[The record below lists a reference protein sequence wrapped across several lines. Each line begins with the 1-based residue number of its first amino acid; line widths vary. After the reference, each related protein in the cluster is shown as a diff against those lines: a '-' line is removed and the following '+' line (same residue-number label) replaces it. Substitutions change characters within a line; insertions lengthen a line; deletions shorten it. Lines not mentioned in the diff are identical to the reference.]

1 MLSLKA
7 LTSVSSIL
15 GLVFVTLWSLVVC
28 AQESNSTTEIPAV
41 NSANDEVEE
50 ILVVG
55 EQPGPSLWR
64 VYKDH
69 HVLWVMGTV
78 SPLPKNMQWHSKQV
92 ESVVANSQ
100 EFLLPSRIKVEVGF
114 WGKVSLL
121 PSLIGIKHNPDGK
134 KLIDVLPPDIY
145 ERWSVLKEKYIGK
158 DKDIEKNRPI
168 FVATELFKKSIDKSD
183 MAPDDSIRWA
193 IENIVRVHNIKT
205 TKPTLDHELKNARA
219 TVKKFK
225 KSSLDDTE
233 CFARTIERLETDLGA
248 MRTRANA
255 WAKGDL
261 ETLRNLLYH
270 NEREDC
276 ESAVLNSE
284 LAQELGM
291 QNLKQLLKDE
301 WLAAAEAALAN
312 NESTFAMLPMAE
324 IYKSD
329 GYLAALAAK
338 GYLVEQPE

>member
-1 MLSLKA
+1 MLFNKFKFGVAIFFL
-7 LTSVSSIL
+7 SVLSAVL
-15 GLVFVTLWSLVVC
+15 A
-28 AQESNSTTEIPAV
+28 AQEPATVTESTPASSG
-41 NSANDEVEE
+41 NEVEE
-50 ILVVG
+50 VLVVG
-55 EQPGPSLWR
+55 EQPGPSMWR
-64 VYKDH
+64 VYKGE
-69 HVLWVMGTV
+69 HVLWILGTI

-92 ESVVANSQ
+92 ETVVANSQ
-100 EFLLPSRIKVEVGF
+100 EFLLPPRVRMEVGF
-114 WGKVSLL
+114 WSKMSLL
-121 PSLIGIKHNPDGK
+121 PSLIGVKHNPDGK
-134 KLIDVLPPDIY
+134 KLVDILPPEIY
-145 ERWSVLKEKYIGK
+145 ARWATLKEKYIGK
-158 DKDIEKNRPI
+158 DTDIEKNRPI

-205 TKPTLDHELKNARA
+205 TKPTLMHELKNARA

-225 KSSLDDTE
+225 KSSVDDTE

-248 MRTRANA
+248 MRVRANA

-261 ETLRNLLYH
+261 ETLRNLPYH

-276 ESAVLNSE
+276 ETAVLNSE
-284 LAQELGM
+284 IAQDLGM
-291 QNLKQLLKDE
+291 QNLKQVLKE
-301 WLAAAEAALAN
+301 QWLAAAELALAN

-338 GYLVEQPE
+338 GYSIEHPE